1 MGWSRGQGWAQSLE
15 TAAEPSAPAADAYVA
30 LAVDVRRALAELSE
44 GDRRLLLA
52 RYWAD
57 ITHARSRISSEC
69 PTARLRFAS
78 TASAHACAL
87 PSLEA

>member
-1 MGWSRGQGWAQSLE
+1 MITAWRDMIHRGSRGVEPGQGWVQSLE

-57 ITHARSRISSEC
+57 MTHARSRISSEC
-69 PTARLRFAS
+69 RR
-78 TASAHACAL
+78 HG
-87 PSLEA
+87 